1 MAGAEPPGCV
11 FIPPGTDTSP
21 TGPGDTRRFRVGE
34 PVCMRGEFDPR
45 MGVYVRP
52 LPIPNGRVFSHAIR
66 SPEYPNDR
74 HVRFRDIGKI
84 VPTLGP
90 QLVVEQVGRAFPI
103 VDPDSVSHIARFVGA
118 RDPGRFARDDYANVP
133 APHGVSAR
141 RPRPPGG
148 SAINAVRA
156 LKEGV
161 QGNPAG
167 GRTRRRRTIRMKKS
181 EYLREHHHLF
191 KVLKNPTRRA
201 LKAELRKQQR
211 ELRERGLK

>member
-11 FIPPGTDTSP
+11 FIPPGTDTSH
-21 TGPGDTRRFRVGE
+21 TGPGDTRIFRVGE

-74 HVRFRDIGKI
+74 HVRFGDIGKI

-90 QLVVEQVGRAFPI
+90 QRAVEQVGRAFPI
-103 VDPDSVSHIARFVGA
+103 VDPDSVSRIARFVGA

-133 APHGVSAR
+133 APHGVSAK
-141 RPRPPGG
+141 RPKKPAG

-156 LKEGV
+156 LREGV

-167 GRTRRRRTIRMKKS
+167 GRSRRTRRSSRTRRVRKTRRRHR
-181 EYLREHHHLF
+181 
-191 KVLKNPTRRA
+191 
-201 LKAELRKQQR
+201 
-211 ELRERGLK
+211 